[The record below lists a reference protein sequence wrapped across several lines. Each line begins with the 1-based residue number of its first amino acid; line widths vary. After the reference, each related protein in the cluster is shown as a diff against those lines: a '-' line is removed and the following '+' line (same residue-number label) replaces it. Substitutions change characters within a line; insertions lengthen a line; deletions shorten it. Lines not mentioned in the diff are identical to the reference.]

1 MKKLQWQIVF
11 LISIGY
17 VLALIG
23 LALVWQGQMLA
34 ILGLVVLFISYV
46 WSTAV
51 TDFRKKIGI

>member
-23 LALVWQGQMLA
+23 LALVWQGQVLA

>member
-23 LALVWQGQMLA
+23 LALVWQGQILA